1 MPIFKTPGETTVGR
15 IEDRKKLTFALKE
28 ALISTDL
35 SSSNFGVEPR
45 GSTKAVF
52 YKGTESTDTVPPF
65 VHPVL
70 IENFRGMNYLI
81 SDVRLYRTMANHHQ
95 SDRQFEEAVRN
106 KSEFALLK
114 TKSVLNLI
122 WMGDQP
128 EQLRTQYS
136 FAGSVFAA
144 WLGNTIGR
152 FYGLDLGDQ
161 ARVSAISL
169 YFYHLLFQEDTVLKD
184 GPLETAVVHTIKT
197 TKMSAADTYSLFE
210 RMKPMEGISDYCKM
224 VVELSENIRLKSFDL
239 QTLLTI
245 IRNSW
250 YGTNA
255 KETLQVA
262 LEHPPTW
269 ITIVYATLTERGYKS
284 SPLYKT
290 IEMLGKRGNADE
302 FVRNLALSVSSSIV
316 ATESVDNEPSSE
328 PGLVIKDFDHV

>member
-35 SSSNFGVEPR
+35 SNSNFGVEPR

-70 IENFRGMNYLI
+70 IENFRGMNYLV
-81 SDVRLYRTMANHHQ
+81 SDIRLFRTSSNHYQ

-106 KSEFALLK
+106 KSEFALMK
-114 TKSVLNLI
+114 TKSALSLI
-122 WMGDQP
+122 WLGDDP
-128 EQLRTQYS
+128 GQLRTQFS
-136 FAGSVFAA
+136 FAGGVYAA
-144 WLGNTIGR
+144 WLSNTIGR

-161 ARVSAISL
+161 TRISAISL
-169 YFYHLLFQEDTVLKD
+169 YFYHLLFQNDTLLQD
-184 GPLETAVVHTIKT
+184 GALETAVVHTIKT
-197 TKMSAADTYSLFE
+197 TKMPAADIYALFE
-210 RMKPMEGISDYCKM
+210 KMEPMEGIADYCKM
-224 VVELSENIRLKSFDL
+224 VVKLSENIRLKGFDL

-255 KETLQVA
+255 KEMLQIS

-269 ITIVYATLTERGYKS
+269 ITIVYATLTERGFKS

-290 IEMLGKRGNADE
+290 IDMMGKRGNADE
-302 FVRNLALSVSSSIV
+302 FVRNLAQTISLSIV
-316 ATESVDNEPSSE
+316 ATEEIQNTQDAPLE
-328 PGLVIKDFDHV
+328 IKDFEHV